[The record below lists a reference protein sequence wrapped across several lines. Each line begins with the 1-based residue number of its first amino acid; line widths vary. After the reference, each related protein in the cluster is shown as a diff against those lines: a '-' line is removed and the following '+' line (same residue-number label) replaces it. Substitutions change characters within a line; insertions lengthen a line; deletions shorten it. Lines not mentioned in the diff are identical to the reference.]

1 MPEVKLNGKR
11 KAENGKLFFES
22 AERNGIRSFHSL
34 NGKPTKLLFYAI
46 QHSARV
52 RVPLRAQP
60 RMSLNAIKLKVFR
73 FPFSVLIPLAWAFL
87 PCGSEKCK

>member
-1 MPEVKLNGKR
+1 M
-11 KAENGKLFFES
+11 AT
-22 AERNGIRSFHSL
+22 NGIRSFHSL

-52 RVPLRAQP
+52 RMPLRAQA

-73 FPFSVLIPLAWAFL
+73 FPFSVFRYFYYLCAEF
-87 PCGSEKCK
+87 